1 LLHRWI
7 EDSERQGMNAQGSG
21 CKRYVASKQMDLW
34 SAFILLLV
42 FAGLRP
48 LATPRTVQAAPQAAN
63 PIKHI
68 VIMVKENRS
77 FDSMFG
83 TFPGADGA
91 TTYKDPKGKVH
102 PLNHQPDR
110 LIFDLAHNYPAFL
123 TGYDHGKMDG
133 FSKISGAIQY
143 INGKKMDVADSQ
155 FYQADIPN
163 YWQYAETFALP
174 DEFFYT
180 IGSESFPNH
189 LFSIA
194 GTDDDVDENPQISK
208 LKYIN
213 TWGCDDPKG
222 TTVEERHSNGKVQNV
237 FPCFSDFQTLGDLL
251 SAQNISWKSYSPSFN
266 KDGYEWNAYDAIQDI
281 RNTKQWKL
289 HFSDYSNFITDA
301 ASGNLPTV
309 SWLVQPSSVSDHPP
323 ESICAG
329 ENWTVQQINA
339 IMQNQSLWNSTA
351 IFLTWDDFGGFYD
364 HVVPPKGP
372 NQKIEYGFRAPL
384 IIISPY
390 AKPHYVDNTFYSF
403 PSMLKFTEKVLGLPS
418 LGGLDQGAS
427 DMFKSFNFKQQPLPP
442 LILQQR
448 TCPTYTQGNPSNI
461 DWS

>member
-1 LLHRWI
+1 
-7 EDSERQGMNAQGSG
+7 MNPQVSRFKG
-21 CKRYVASKQMDLW
+21 YLASKQVYLW
-34 SAFILLLV
+34 NAFVILLVLV
-42 FAGLRP
+42 GMRP
-48 LATPRTVQAAPQAAN
+48 LVAASAAKAAPQASN

-91 TTYKDPKGKVH
+91 TTYKDKKGKIH
-102 PLNHQPDR
+102 PLNHQPDH
-110 LIFDLAHNYPAFL
+110 LTFDLAHNYPAFL
-123 TGYDHGKMDG
+123 TAYDHGKMDG
-133 FSKISGAIQY
+133 FSKIAGAIQI

-163 YWQYAETFALP
+163 YWQYAQTFALP

-180 IGSESFPNH
+180 IRSESFPNH

-194 GTDDDVDENPQISK
+194 ATDNDVDENPQISN

-222 TTVEERHSNGKVQNV
+222 TTVEERHSNGKVENV
-237 FPCFSDFQTLGDLL
+237 FPCFTFQTLGDLL

-266 KDGYEWNAYDAIQDI
+266 KDGYEWNAYDAIQGI
-281 RNTKQWKL
+281 RNTNQWKQ
-289 HFSDYSNFITDA
+289 HFSDYTNFVKDA

-309 SWLVQPSSVSDHPP
+309 SWLVQPSGVSDHPP
-323 ESICAG
+323 ESVCAG

-364 HVVPPKGP
+364 HVKPSNGP

-403 PSMLKFTEKVLGLPS
+403 PSMLKFAEKILGLPS

-427 DMFKSFNFKQQPLPP
+427 DMFNSFNFKQQPLPP

-448 TCPTYTQGNPSNI
+448 TCPSYTQSGPSNI